1 MNKSNTLKISIEL
14 IWWVITAIVVWAV
27 LQPIHKAM
35 HVWVFNTWNAIFVV
49 VLITLTRYIFL
60 LKYTFLANLQVLK
73 IVLMLLMFP
82 LTFLLIERV
91 NEFLGYIEEQ
101 TWEPLTGHLPP
112 AQQPAIEE
120 YIWGEMIFF
129 GVGSALAAVAF
140 AIRMMIS
147 VWRTKNR
154 GTV

>member
-1 MNKSNTLKISIEL
+1 MNKSNSLKISLEA
-14 IWWVITAIVVWAV
+14 IWWVVTAIVAWAV
-27 LQPIHKAM
+27 LQPIHQAM
-35 HVWVFNTWNAIFVV
+35 HVWPFEWWNVFFVV
-49 VLITLTRYIFL
+49 CLITFTRYIFL
-60 LKYTFLANLQVLK
+60 LEHTFIAQRQVLK

-91 NEFLGYIEEQ
+91 NEFLVFIEER
-101 TWEPLTGHLPP
+101 TWEPLTGHLPS

-120 YIWGEMIFF
+120 YIWGEMLFF
-129 GVGSALAAVAF
+129 GVGSAIAAPAF
-140 AIRMMIS
+140 AVRMMIS

>member
-35 HVWVFNTWNAIFVV
+35 HVWTFNTWNAIFVV

-91 NEFLGYIEEQ
+91 NEFLVFIEEQ

-120 YIWGEMIFF
+120 YIWGEMLFF